1 MDYTEILGALN
12 KATLFDLHRLQS
24 AIYQELL
31 NPERMEAIKIQLKPG
46 QHISYFDPN
55 QNSLVDAIV
64 IQPKK
69 TRCLVKGIKDRKRWD
84 IPFYYINLDDAD
96 ADIRPAKNQAC
107 IPKSV
112 LKVGDTVGFKDKNQN
127 DIYGEVICLNQKT
140 ATILVNQQH
149 QWRVSYSLLFPVL
162 NGEHS
167 EQKGVQ
173 ELLPGIE

>member
-31 NPERMEAIKIQLKPG
+31 NPERIDAIKIQLKPG
-46 QHISYFDPN
+46 QHISYFDSN
-55 QNSLVDAIV
+55 QNSLIDAIV

-69 TRCLVKGIKDRKRWD
+69 TRCLVKHVKDGERWN
-84 IPFYYINLDDAD
+84 IPFYYINLDDVD
-96 ADIRPAKNQAC
+96 TEIRPTKHQAG
-107 IPKSV
+107 IPKLA
-112 LKVGDTVGFKDKNQN
+112 LKVGDTVGFKNKVHG
-127 DIYGEVICLNQKT
+127 DIYGEVIRLNQKT
-140 ATILVNQQH
+140 ATIQVDLQH

-162 NGEHS
+162 DGEQS

>member
-31 NPERMEAIKIQLKPG
+31 NPERIEAIKVQLKSG
-46 QHISYFDPN
+46 QQISYFDSS
-55 QNSLVDAIV
+55 QNRLVDAIV

-69 TRCLVKGIKDRKRWD
+69 TRCLVKNVKDGKHWD
-84 IPFYYINLDDAD
+84 IPFSYINLEGVDT
-96 ADIRPAKNQAC
+96 DIKTENQQTG
-107 IPKSV
+107 IPKTA
-112 LKVGDTVGFKDKNQN
+112 LKVGDKIGFKNKDHE
-127 DIYGEVICLNQKT
+127 DVYGEVIRLNQKT
-140 ATILVNQQH
+140 ATIQVDMHN

-162 NGEHS
+162 DGEKI

>member
-1 MDYTEILGALN
+1 MDYTEILDALN

-24 AIYQELL
+24 AIYQELS
-31 NPERMEAIKIQLKPG
+31 NPDRIDAIKIQLKPG
-46 QHISYFDPN
+46 QQISYFDSS
-55 QNSLVDAIV
+55 QNSLIDAIV

-69 TRCLVKGIKDRKRWD
+69 TRCLVKDIKDGKRWN

-96 ADIRPAKNQAC
+96 TDIRPTKNQVG

-112 LKVGDTVGFKDKNQN
+112 LKIGDTVGFKNKDQE
-127 DIYGEVICLNQKT
+127 DIYGEVIRLNQKT
-140 ATILVNQQH
+140 ATIKVDMHN

-162 NGEHS
+162 DGEQS

-173 ELLPGIE
+173 ELLPGLE